1 MKPKVICI
9 IPARGGSKGLKNKN
23 IRKINNKPLIYYP
36 IKAALKSKV
45 CDKIVVTTDSNNIA
59 KLSKKYGAEVP
70 FLREKKYAKDLTT
83 TEKTLQ
89 HALLNFEKF
98 YKTKYDICVFLTCT
112 NLFRKISWIKEAV
125 NILKTNNKI
134 DSAFSVHEMYKHFW
148 GKKGKLFTKVLPW
161 MRTYTSRQ
169 VGNKIYREDTP
180 LTLASRA
187 HFWRKGKRIG
197 KHNHFIINNDPFT
210 SIDIH
215 SKKDLELAEI
225 IMKFLKAKKL
235 DKDMVVN

>member
-1 MKPKVICI
+1 MVAKVICI

-36 IKAALKSKV
+36 IKAALRSKV
-45 CDKIVVTTDSNNIA
+45 CDKIVVSTDSIVIGNLA
-59 KLSKKYGAEVP
+59 KKYGAEVP
-70 FLREKKYAKDLTT
+70 FLREKKYSKDLTT

-89 HALLNFEKF
+89 QALLSFEKF
-98 YKTKYDICVFLTCT
+98 YETKYDICVFLTCT

-125 NILKTNNKI
+125 NILKTNSKI

-148 GKKGKLFTKVLPW
+148 GKKGKVFTKVLPW
-161 MRTYTSRQ
+161 MKNYTSRQ

-180 LTLASRA
+180 LALASRA
-187 HFWRKGKRIG
+187 FLWRNGKRIG
-197 KHNHFIINNDPFT
+197 KKNHFIINNDPFT

-215 SKKDLELAEI
+215 SKQDLELAEI
-225 IMKFLKAKKL
+225 IMKFLKTKKL
-235 DKDMVVN
+235 NKDMVVN